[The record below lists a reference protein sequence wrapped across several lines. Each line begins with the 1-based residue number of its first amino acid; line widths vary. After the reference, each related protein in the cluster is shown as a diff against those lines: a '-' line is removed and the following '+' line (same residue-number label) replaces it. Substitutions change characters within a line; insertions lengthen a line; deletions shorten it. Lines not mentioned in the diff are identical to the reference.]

1 MITGIE
7 ISENLTA
14 HLIDTTQAVDS
25 LSLFPGFLHN
35 CFNHIIANTNSF
47 RESGGKKLLDALKPV
62 TIRTELAKRNTF
74 RPALAQGMLVMI

>member
-47 RESGGKKLLDALKPV
+47 RKSGGKEFLDALEAV
-62 TIRTELAKRNTF
+62 TIHAELAE
-74 RPALAQGMLVMI
+74 